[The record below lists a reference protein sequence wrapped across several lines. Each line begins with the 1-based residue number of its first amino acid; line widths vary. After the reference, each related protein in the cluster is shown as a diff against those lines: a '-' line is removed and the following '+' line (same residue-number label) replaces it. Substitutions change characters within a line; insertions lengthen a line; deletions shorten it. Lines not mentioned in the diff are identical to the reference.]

1 MNGGER
7 LKKPNSLIQL
17 LGFIFAIIG
26 VVFIGAGYLNRVG
39 ILHTSPRSQGDPSV
53 IFPIVG
59 DIFLVA
65 GVISYFISLYKG
77 KKRRMLKSTGI
88 NIQGTVTRIKQ
99 LPYVSVGRE
108 HPYIVYFSYEY
119 FGKKYEGRSQFL
131 WNEPDISEG
140 DTIDV
145 YIDHYR
151 EHQYYAEVKGFDS
164 IK

>member
-17 LGFIFAIIG
+17 VGVIFAIIG
-26 VVFIGAGYLNRVG
+26 ATFIGAGYLNKIG
-39 ILHTSPRSQGDPSV
+39 ILRTSPHSKGDPAV
-53 IFPIVG
+53 VFPIMG
-59 DIFLVA
+59 TAFLVA
-65 GVISYFISLYKG
+65 GVIFFFTSLYMW
-77 KKRRMLKSTGI
+77 KKRRMLRSTGI
-88 NIQGTVTRIKQ
+88 RILGTVTKVKQ
-99 LPYVSVGRE
+99 SPYAHIGNKN
-108 HPYIVYFSYEY
+108 PYIIYFSYEY